1 MFKRRCYLPFP
12 NLQTQPLFQ
21 VIKPATPPQFINCKK
36 SIYGLGIVSTW
47 WFIYFPDILFLGHA
61 INQAELIGFR
71 WVKIENLTRFIT
83 HNPIA
88 REREREGREGGGS
101 FSIDTMKIF
110 GLMDR
115 GKGWGR
121 IRYSNDFPKL
131 QGVTKKIRWKEWKIV
146 THSLILIKMICH
158 FLWPN
163 TVGVWVILNM
173 TYIILDYYDSIIA
186 YKLFHKVVKK
196 ACVDGASTFF
206 VREG

>member
-1 MFKRRCYLPFP
+1 MVRKPKRKKILFFFTCLKRMFKRRCYLPFP

-88 REREREGREGGGS
+88 RKREREGREGGDPFPS
-101 FSIDTMKIF
+101 TQWKFSDLWI
-110 GLMDR
+110 GVR
-115 GKGWGR
+115 GGGEFDIQMTFLNYRVWR
-121 IRYSNDFPKL
+121 
-131 QGVTKKIRWKEWKIV
+131 KK
-146 THSLILIKMICH
+146 
-158 FLWPN
+158 
-163 TVGVWVILNM
+163 
-173 TYIILDYYDSIIA
+173 
-186 YKLFHKVVKK
+186 
-196 ACVDGASTFF
+196 
-206 VREG
+206 